1 MLNQNQKR
9 RFVCTLMAA
18 LLLFVAAASV
28 ANARNVDVTSPPTP
42 VESSQAAA
50 DTPNLIITV
59 DGNVTALD
67 NQSDQPNLYQG
78 RGNPP
83 FVDNSSAP
91 FIAQNE
97 IAEGAEQDNLIA
109 TQTSPDFSVLIASCF
124 SLLVAAAVVGALV
137 FVRRRK
143 AD

>member
-50 DTPNLIITV
+50 EPRI
-59 DGNVTALD
+59 
-67 NQSDQPNLYQG
+67 
-78 RGNPP
+78 
-83 FVDNSSAP
+83 
-91 FIAQNE
+91 
-97 IAEGAEQDNLIA
+97 
-109 TQTSPDFSVLIASCF
+109 
-124 SLLVAAAVVGALV
+124 
-137 FVRRRK
+137 
-143 AD
+143 